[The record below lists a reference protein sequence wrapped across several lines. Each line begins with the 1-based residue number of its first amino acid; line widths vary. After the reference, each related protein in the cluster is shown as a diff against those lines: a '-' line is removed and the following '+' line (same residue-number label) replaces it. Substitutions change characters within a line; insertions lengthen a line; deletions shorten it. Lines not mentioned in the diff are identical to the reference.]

1 MNTPKKTPFFLYSD
15 TTQRSQP
22 DELDAVKAIF
32 GEENV
37 SYRLTDIQKNHIV
50 IPRFRAIPF
59 GKELEAEVANMGA
72 SLINSYREHRSI
84 ADMWNWVNPLAEAG
98 LTAPAYRA
106 SEVNTHNLPEN
117 EWFVKGETNSIKNRW
132 FECCYAPTTKDLPT
146 IINNNRNDTYV
157 GTQEIIIRP
166 FQHYR
171 QIGTAVD
178 NRPVFNER
186 RCFVLGNELISYAD
200 YWASLP
206 EFKTPALDESQFQ
219 KTIDTAIRIT
229 SEMGLAPFRVI
240 DVAEYPDGSWQVVE
254 LNDGVMSGLSENNPN
269 VVWSAVAKHIKN
281 I

>member
-1 MNTPKKTPFFLYSD
+1 MNTSKKTPFFLYSD

-37 SYRLTDIQKNHIV
+37 SYRLTDIKENHVV

-59 GKELEAEVANMGA
+59 GKELEAEVENMGA

-84 ADMWNWVNPLAEAG
+84 ADMWNWVNHLAEAG
-98 LTAPAYRA
+98 LTASAYRA
-106 SEVNTHNLPEN
+106 SEVNINNLPEN

-132 FECCYAPTTKDLPT
+132 FECCYAPKTSDLPT

-186 RCFVLGNELISYAD
+186 RCFILDDKLISYAD

-206 EFKTPALDESQFQ
+206 EFKTTALDEFQFQ
-219 KTIDTAIRIT
+219 NTVNAAIKLTAD
-229 SEMGLAPFRVI
+229 MGLAPFRVI

-269 VVWSAVAKHIKN
+269 IVWSAVADYITN

>member
-1 MNTPKKTPFFLYSD
+1 MNTQTKTPFFLYSD
-15 TTQRSQP
+15 TTQRSHP
-22 DELDAVKAIF
+22 DELEAVKAIF
-32 GEENV
+32 GDENV
-37 SYRLTDIQKNHIV
+37 SYRLTDVRENHVV

-59 GKELEAEVANMGA
+59 GKELEEEVKGLGA
-72 SLINSYREHRSI
+72 SLINSYRDHRSI
-84 ADMWNWVNPLAEAG
+84 ADMWNWVNALADAG

-106 SEVNTHNLPEN
+106 SEVNITTLPES

-186 RCFVLGNELISYAD
+186 RCFIIDNTLISYAD

-206 EFKTPALDESQFQ
+206 ELKTEALDESKFQ
-219 KTIDTAIRIT
+219 QTIDTAIKVT
-229 SEMGLAPFRVI
+229 SDMGLAPFRVI

-254 LNDGVMSGLSENNPN
+254 LNDGVMSGLSENEPHK
-269 VVWSAVAKHIKN
+269 VWSAVAEYITHI
-281 I
+281 